1 MSFKSTHFLNRCGVL
16 SAAFFLLLLLQGH
29 AAMLSEAADV
39 SCSKLILVWEET
51 LSEQEAASYLQCAY
65 PFLTLTE
72 HFSDF
77 SVCSLEDSSLS
88 PSGVLRLLNR
98 DSRIRLAEPDYPMEL
113 LSEPNDPYLNTQ
125 WAWNNTGHYIHYYG
139 SLAVNQTIEPDVDL
153 NLSEVWDAYPL
164 EKEETQTVLIAVID
178 TGIDINHEDLR
189 ETIWKN
195 PREIPGNGIDDDG
208 NGYIDDVNGWDFYHN
223 DASVIH
229 YQQTESGQTADPD
242 DNDNHGTHCAGVIA
256 AVADNGIG
264 IAGVASRVNVQ
275 ILPLKIHGGPNASG
289 SVSGAIKAIRYA
301 EAMGAKICN
310 ISWGTS
316 NYSQSL
322 EYTIQESSMLF
333 VVAAGNSGSNNNSA
347 PVYPA
352 NFLLPNLISV
362 AYVDPYGMLS
372 GNSNYGL
379 STVTLAAPGQDIYS
393 TIVGGYGYM
402 SGSSMAA
409 PQVSAVAALIYAYRE
424 DVYASQ
430 VKELMIQTRKPL
442 SSLDS
447 YVMYPGIPDAL
458 AVVHSLEL
466 LQADHQAPYLSVTT
480 GFEQDTIALSV
491 QAFDAGVSGIRRI
504 KYSYGTRTA
513 EYLLERDAGTLVT
526 GDRLLLTKPGYY
538 TFLAED
544 YAGNYTLLNYYV
556 ADDTTPPVVE
566 ASYSVLPDYSGFLF
580 SPVAQDE
587 QSGIKRFAYLIGE
600 FTADAFL
607 NAGNE
612 LFTDRTISLQMPA
625 QTTAITFYAEDYRG
639 NFSVSVVYPKII
651 PAASVHANVLV
662 RTLTVGQSFELQAML
677 FPRHTTDSISFRS
690 LNEAVLLVDSNGLV
704 TAVGPGNAHVFLT
717 ADSGV
722 QRACLITVLEDASA
736 QEQPESQPESP
747 QPTP

>member
-1 MSFKSTHFLNRCGVL
+1 MSFKFTRFLNRCGVL
-16 SAAFFLLLLLQGH
+16 AAAFFLFLLLRWHTAL
-29 AAMLSEAADV
+29 LPEAANI
-39 SCSKLILVWEET
+39 SCSALILIWEEA
-51 LSEQEAASYLQCAY
+51 LSEQEAASYLQSTY

-72 HFSDF
+72 HLSDL
-77 SVCSLEDSSLS
+77 SVCSLKDNSLS
-88 PSGVLRLLNR
+88 PSDALRLLNR
-98 DSRIRLAEPDYPMEL
+98 DLRIRLAEPDYPMEL
-113 LSEPNDPYLNTQ
+113 LSEPDDPYLNTQ
-125 WAWNNTGHYIHYYG
+125 WAWNNTGSYIHYYG

-164 EKEETQTVLIAVID
+164 KKEETQTVLIAVID

-189 ETIWKN
+189 ENIWTN
-195 PREIPGNGIDDDG
+195 PLEIPGNGIDDDG

-242 DNDNHGTHCAGVIA
+242 DNDNHGTHCAGIIA

-264 IAGVASRVNVQ
+264 IAGAASRVNVQ
-275 ILPLKIHGGPNASG
+275 LLPLKIHGGPNASG
-289 SVSGAIKAIRYA
+289 SVSNAIKAIRYA

-310 ISWGTS
+310 ISWGTP

-322 EYTIQESSMLF
+322 EYAIQESSMLF

-402 SGSSMAA
+402 NGSSMAA

-424 DVYASQ
+424 DIYASQ
-430 VKELMIQTRKPL
+430 VKELLIQTRKPL
-442 SSLDS
+442 SSLDG

-458 AVVHSLEL
+458 AAVNSLEL
-466 LQADHQAPYLSVTT
+466 LQADRQAPYLSVTT
-480 GFEQDTIALSV
+480 GFEQDTIALSI

-504 KYSYGTRTA
+504 KYSYGTHTA
-513 EYLLERDAGTLVT
+513 EYLLAQDAGALVT
-526 GDRLLLTKPGYY
+526 EDQLFLTKPGYY

-556 ADDTTPPVVE
+556 EDDTTPPVIE
-566 ASYSVLPDYSGFLF
+566 AAYSVLPDYSGFLF
-580 SPVAQDE
+580 SPAAQDE
-587 QSGIKRFAYLIGE
+587 QSGVKRLAYLIGE

-607 NAGNE
+607 NAGND
-612 LFTDRTISLQMPA
+612 LFTDREISLQMPV

-690 LNEAVLLVDSNGLV
+690 LNEAILTVDSSGLV
-704 TAVGPGNAHVFLT
+704 TAVGPGNSYVFLT

-736 QEQPESQPESP
+736 QEPPESQPESP